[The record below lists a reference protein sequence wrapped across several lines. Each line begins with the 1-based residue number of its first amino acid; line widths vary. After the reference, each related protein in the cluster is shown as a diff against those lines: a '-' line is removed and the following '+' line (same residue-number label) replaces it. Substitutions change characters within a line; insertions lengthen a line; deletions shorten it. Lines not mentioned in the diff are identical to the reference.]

1 MLLPVPMQSFPFRVA
16 QPGDQIEV
24 LLDGVPVGLPAER
37 RSLGAIR
44 CHLETIALQQQRI
57 LCSLHVASSVVHGAQ
72 TSASGTSIFRVE
84 ARTMELGDRALL
96 ILDMALAQSVRVM
109 KRVTNAI
116 TLVLINDVLAA
127 RELWWD
133 LARELKEPVLTLSLL
148 PDNVCGPSHGQ
159 ASFTKLR
166 RWQLEQLA
174 AIILDVDQASGSED
188 TVHLSDALAAH
199 VLPWIESH
207 HELIKLWRET
217 VRAGSAHQTSQ
228 SC

>member
-1 MLLPVPMQSFPFRVA
+1 MLLVVAMQPYPYRNA

-24 LLDGVPVGLPAER
+24 LLDGVPVGLPADR
-37 RSLGAIR
+37 RSLSAIR
-44 CHLETIALQQQRI
+44 CHLETIALRQQRV
-57 LCSLHVASSVVHGAQ
+57 LCSLQVASSLVPGAQ
-72 TSASGTSIFRVE
+72 SSTNGRGIFRVE
-84 ARTMELGDRALL
+84 ARTMELGNRAML
-96 ILDMALAQSVRVM
+96 ILDMALAQSARVLR
-109 KRVTNAI
+109 RVTNAI
-116 TLVLINDVLAA
+116 TLVLINDLRSA

-133 LARELKEPVLTLSLL
+133 LAKELKEPVLTLSLL

-174 AIILDVDQASGSED
+174 AIILDVDQASASED

-217 VRAGSAHQTSQ
+217 VRAGAAHQACQ
-228 SC
+228 SV

>member
-1 MLLPVPMQSFPFRVA
+1 MQSYPFRMA

-37 RSLGAIR
+37 RSFSAIR

-57 LCSLHVASSVVHGAQ
+57 LCSLHVATSVVQGAE
-72 TSASGTSIFRVE
+72 TSTSGASIVRVE
-84 ARTMELGDRALL
+84 ARTMQLGDRAML

-116 TLVLINDVLAA
+116 TLVLINEVHAA

-174 AIILDVDQASGSED
+174 AIILDVDQASASQD
-188 TVHLSDALAAH
+188 TVHLSDALATH

-217 VRAGSAHQTSQ
+217 AQAGAAHQAYQ
-228 SC
+228 SV